1 MSQRIPLVFF
11 SNSQERGGA
20 EEHVLTLLRGL
31 SREHFQ
37 FHLVCPP
44 IVARAV
50 ESDLPKDVEVAEI
63 DLCSPK
69 HVGAAGKLF
78 SYLRKTKAE
87 ILHSHLFYASFFA
100 SPVGKLARVPVVIET
115 PHVREQ
121 WRKGWKASYRIDR
134 FAGKFVDHYIAVS
147 AANKKYLVEEKKLP
161 AQKISVIL
169 NGSDLRKFS
178 HYSPSLNLR
187 AQLGIGSNNPVVL
200 VPARLAPQKGHTF
213 LLDAAPSIVEA
224 FPSVRF
230 VCLGDG
236 ELKTELMGKADRL
249 GVAPNF
255 LWLGFQ
261 NNMPEW
267 YAFADVVALPSL
279 FEGLPLAMIEAL
291 ASGRA
296 AVATAVDGTPE
307 IVVNERTG
315 LLVAPGN
322 PQQLSAAIVRML
334 SDASLRKRLGDA
346 GVQWV
351 TDNFSDAR
359 QIAATEE
366 LYLDLVEQRLGGSD
380 RIRKSQTSVH
390 TEEKEAASLTRQ

>member
-31 SREHFQ
+31 SREHFD

-44 IVARAV
+44 VVARAV
-50 ESDLPKDVEVAEI
+50 EGDLPKDVEVAEI

-69 HVGAAGKLF
+69 HVGAASKLF

-100 SPVGKLARVPVVIET
+100 SPVGKLAGVPVVIET

-147 AANKKYLVEEKKLP
+147 ASNKKYLVEEKKLP
-161 AQKISVIL
+161 AEKISVIL

-187 AQLGIGSNNPVVL
+187 AQLGIGSNDPVVL

-213 LLDAAPSIVEA
+213 CWMLLRRS
-224 FPSVRF
+224 SR
-230 VCLGDG
+230 
-236 ELKTELMGKADRL
+236 
-249 GVAPNF
+249 
-255 LWLGFQ
+255 
-261 NNMPEW
+261 
-267 YAFADVVALPSL
+267 PSL
-279 FEGLPLAMIEAL
+279 PCV
-291 ASGRA
+291 S
-296 AVATAVDGTPE
+296 
-307 IVVNERTG
+307 
-315 LLVAPGN
+315 
-322 PQQLSAAIVRML
+322 
-334 SDASLRKRLGDA
+334 SLWET
-346 GVQWV
+346 V
-351 TDNFSDAR
+351 S
-359 QIAATEE
+359 
-366 LYLDLVEQRLGGSD
+366 
-380 RIRKSQTSVH
+380 
-390 TEEKEAASLTRQ
+390 